1 MYFFYVK
8 VNDIRYIIQKGRAFM
23 TIVESFERAP
33 LNNIL
38 SALESRAEKIIFL
51 GDPAHMEKHMVV
63 YKKLLKMKG
72 ITTELVLKDV
82 THLSLDDVLEL
93 LTNIVESEA
102 SLVFDITGGDDLV
115 LLAFGIIYE
124 RYRKTKDLKLQH
136 FDIPTEDYPLN
147 VKELISLYGGIVI
160 PEEPQPTVSNAM
172 EIVDKIWDF
181 SRSNSS
187 KWNRTNSFLKELEK
201 KGNQLEDGL
210 DFHLDF
216 SKNKQRIESYIFK
229 FREVA
234 ELLKKFETAGLV
246 ENFQEGPD
254 SISYKYKNA
263 FVMRCLEKAG
273 DALEM
278 KCYFEALSLME
289 NGKPYFND
297 CYVSVNIDWD
307 GIIHPLEDNWKDT
320 TNEIDLMVMRGLTPI
335 FISCKNGKIGEEE
348 LYKLNTVAS
357 RFGGKYAKKVLIAT
371 KLERET
377 PAAQKSYLQRA
388 KDMGVHVVPN
398 AGTLSKEA
406 WRDLFL
412 SL

>member
-1 MYFFYVK
+1 MAQSCTPFRKF
-8 VNDIRYIIQKGRAFM
+8 NIR
-23 TIVESFERAP
+23 
-33 LNNIL
+33 N
-38 SALESRAEKIIFL
+38 
-51 GDPAHMEKHMVV
+51 
-63 YKKLLKMKG
+63 
-72 ITTELVLKDV
+72 
-82 THLSLDDVLEL
+82 
-93 LTNIVESEA
+93 
-102 SLVFDITGGDDLV
+102 
-115 LLAFGIIYE
+115 
-124 RYRKTKDLKLQH
+124 TKDLKLQH

-181 SRSNSS
+181 ARSNSS

-216 SKNKQRIESYIFK
+216 SKNKQRIENYIFK

-254 SISYKYKNA
+254 SISYKYKNP
-263 FVMRCLEKAG
+263 FIMRCLDKAG

-278 KCYFEALSLME
+278 KCYFEALSLTE

>member
-1 MYFFYVK
+1 
-8 VNDIRYIIQKGRAFM
+8 M
-23 TIVESFERAP
+23 TIIESFVRAP
-33 LNNIL
+33 INNII
-38 SALESRAEKIIFL
+38 SALETSVDKIIFL
-51 GDPAHMEKHMVV
+51 GETEHMEKHLVV
-63 YKKLLKMKG
+63 YKKLLKSKG
-72 ITTELVLKDV
+72 IETELVMKPISAQD
-82 THLSLDDVLEL
+82 LDSILNVLTEL
-93 LTNIVESEA
+93 VDSEEEII
-102 SLVFDITGGDDLV
+102 LDITGGDDLV

-124 RYRKTKDLKLQH
+124 RYRTTKNIRLQH
-136 FDIPTEDYPLN
+136 FDLPAEDYPLN

-160 PEEPQPTVSNAM
+160 PEEPQPTAVNAI

-181 SRSNSS
+181 ARENSS

-201 KGNQLEDGL
+201 KGNQLEYGLEFRL
-210 DFHLDF
+210 DFA
-216 SKNKQRIESYIFK
+216 KTKQRIENYIFK
-229 FREVA
+229 FHEVA
-234 ELLKKFETAGLV
+234 QLLKDFESVGLV
-246 ENFQEGPD
+246 EDFQEGPD
-254 SISYKYKNA
+254 SISYKYKTP
-263 FVMRCLEKAG
+263 FIMRCLDKAG

-278 KCYFEALSLME
+278 KCYFEALSLTE

>member
-1 MYFFYVK
+1 
-8 VNDIRYIIQKGRAFM
+8 M

-51 GDPAHMEKHMVV
+51 GDPVHMEKHMVV
-63 YKKLLKMKG
+63 YKKLLKTKG
-72 ITTELVLKDV
+72 IETEFVLKDV
-82 THLSLDDVLEL
+82 THLNLEELLEL
-93 LTNIVESEA
+93 LTNLAASED
-102 SLVFDITGGDDLV
+102 SLIFDITGGDDLV

-124 RYRKTKDLKLQH
+124 RYRETKNIKLQH

-160 PEEPQPTVSNAM
+160 PEEPQPTVPNAM

-181 SRSNSS
+181 ARDNSS

-201 KGNQLEDGL
+201 KGNQLEEGL
-210 DFHLDF
+210 DFYLDF
-216 SKNKQRIESYIFK
+216 SKNKHRIENYIFK

-234 ELLKKFETAGLV
+234 ELLKKFESAELV
-246 ENFQEGPD
+246 ENFQERPD
-254 SISYKYKNA
+254 SISYKYKNP
-263 FVMRCLEKAG
+263 FIMRCLDKAG

-278 KCYFEALSLME
+278 KSYFEALSLTE
-289 NGKPYFND
+289 NGKAYFND

-320 TNEIDLMVMRGLTPI
+320 TNEIDLILMRGVTPI

-357 RFGGKYAKKVLIAT
+357 RFGDKYAKKVLIAT

-388 KDMGVHVVPN
+388 KDMNVHVVPN
-398 AGTLSKEA
+398 AGQLSKQE
-406 WRDLFL
+406 WQEMFK
-412 SL
+412 SIM